1 MKKTCKP
8 WSDIADLPKSLQTV
22 SGTTVLLCPLR
33 LTGFRPLY
41 CSYAGEFFSYRRSKN
56 KQSGTYEFYL
66 NQVKPWRTLNAPSRN
81 SGGWKNYLKVGGGGR
96 FCHVL
101 IALTWLGAKPSPEY
115 AIDHLN
121 GVPTDNRVS
130 NLQWV
135 TPAENR
141 RRARIL
147 RTLRAKARA
156 TNRPDLLPQN
166 MQPDDLLALF
176 NAHNLAGDCYEG
188 D

>member
-8 WSDIADLPKSLQTV
+8 WSDMADLPKSLQTV

-41 CSYAGEFFSYRRSKN
+41 CSYAGEFFSYRRCKN
-56 KQSGTYEFYL
+56 KQSGTYDFYL
-66 NQVKPWRTLNAPSRN
+66 NQVKPWRNPNAPSRI
-81 SGGWKNYLKVGGGGR
+81 SGGWKNYLKVGRGGR

-101 IALTWLGAKPSPEY
+101 IAVTWLGSKPSPGY
-115 AIDHLN
+115 AIDHIN

-135 TPAENR
+135 TPQENY

-147 RTLRAKARA
+147 RTLRQSGFDPTTRTAEE
-156 TNRPDLLPQN
+156 LLT
-166 MQPDDLLALF
+166 LF
-176 NAHNLAGDCYEG
+176 NLNNVAGDVYAGE
-188 D
+188 